1 MSERGSGGSLDV
13 TTGVIWK
20 QLVRLC
26 LPVFFSS
33 FFQQAYSLVNTYVI
47 GRFASTT
54 ALGGIQATQSLV
66 DLVVG
71 FSVGMGTG
79 CAIIC
84 GQQFGARQ
92 DERLGVSVRTAMTLA
107 LVGGIVLS
115 ALGLVFVR
123 PMLELMG
130 TPAELMG
137 EALDFSRIY
146 FGALVFSLVFNTGS
160 AVQRS
165 VGDTRT
171 PSLIVAASCV
181 VNVICDIIF
190 IVFFH
195 LEALG
200 AGISTAISLFSG
212 AAMTVWRLSRVE
224 VPWRLDPRHL
234 GIDPHTC
241 SVMVKTG
248 IPLGLQS
255 SAYSISN
262 IIIQSSV
269 NSFGASTVT
278 AWGLSGRIDGMVW
291 MITEA
296 LGVSVTTFSAQN
308 FGAHDYARVRRGLR
322 SSLALTCLIVG
333 LASGLVVAFAAPL
346 SRFFVADQE
355 ICDISVYTIYF
366 IAPFYVLFSCMDN
379 ISGTIRG
386 CGESLRPMLITMVGT
401 CLFRVVWLF
410 TVVPAWHDL
419 GTVLVVDPITW
430 ALTTVAFVIY
440 YRHGHWLR
448 HAEDHAAAA
457 LE

>member
-1 MSERGSGGSLDV
+1 
-13 TTGVIWK
+13 
-20 QLVRLC
+20 
-26 LPVFFSS
+26 
-33 FFQQAYSLVNTYVI
+33 
-47 GRFASTT
+47 
-54 ALGGIQATQSLV
+54 
-66 DLVVG
+66 
-71 FSVGMGTG
+71 
-79 CAIIC
+79 
-84 GQQFGARQ
+84 
-92 DERLGVSVRTAMTLA
+92 
-107 LVGGIVLS
+107 
-115 ALGLVFVR
+115 
-123 PMLELMG
+123 
-130 TPAELMG
+130 
-137 EALDFSRIY
+137 
-146 FGALVFSLVFNTGS
+146 
-160 AVQRS
+160 
-165 VGDTRT
+165 
-171 PSLIVAASCV
+171 
-181 VNVICDIIF
+181 
-190 IVFFH
+190 
-195 LEALG
+195 
-200 AGISTAISLFSG
+200 
-212 AAMTVWRLSRVE
+212 MTVWRLSRVE
-224 VPWRLDPRHL
+224 GPWRLDLRHL

-419 GTVLVVDPITW
+419 GTVLVVYPITW